1 MAVGVIVPV
10 RGEAPFLREALR
22 SVLSQ
27 DLPLDDVVVVDDASP
42 QPVEIDTAV
51 TGVVRLIRLG
61 ERGGPAGARQA
72 GLEALGTDLVA
83 LLDADD
89 AWEPGKLAVQVEA
102 LDRHAEAAL
111 CFGRAAVVGADGA
124 ATGERWEEPEAG
136 ALAPDGLLPLMYEL
150 NPIPTSSVLARRDAL
165 VAAGGFASS
174 VPYGVEDWD
183 LWLRLL
189 AREQSFVCEPG
200 ARVRYRRHGGGLTAD
215 LARLAEASME
225 IHERHAALV
234 PEEVRRRARAADLTA
249 LARGRVRERRYSEAR
264 SALAAAA
271 RLQPPGR
278 RERVLRSLLAAPG
291 ARNLLGRRDPYA

>member
-27 DLPLDDVVVVDDASP
+27 DLPPDDVVVVDDASP
-42 QPVEIDTAV
+42 QPVELDAAV

-111 CFGRAAVVGADGA
+111 CFGRAAVVGADG
-124 ATGERWEEPEAG
+124 
-136 ALAPDGLLPLMYEL
+136 
-150 NPIPTSSVLARRDAL
+150 
-165 VAAGGFASS
+165 
-174 VPYGVEDWD
+174 WD
-183 LWLRLL
+183 
-189 AREQSFVCEPG
+189 
-200 ARVRYRRHGGGLTAD
+200 
-215 LARLAEASME
+215 
-225 IHERHAALV
+225 
-234 PEEVRRRARAADLTA
+234 
-249 LARGRVRERRYSEAR
+249 
-264 SALAAAA
+264 
-271 RLQPPGR
+271 
-278 RERVLRSLLAAPG
+278 RERVLELLQP
-291 ARNLLGRRDPYA
+291 